1 MYQMVGTMNESKEH
15 ILVTSLRLFLQKNFK
30 EVTMKQIVEE
40 TGMSKGAFY
49 HYFSSKEQV
58 FEEVIQHFFM
68 DMMSIDFS
76 KIPFHSL
83 KQFYTEILAE
93 SENKRKKSMKL
104 IGGNKELTF
113 TANLYYL
120 IFDAM
125 KILPGFKETLLLY
138 QKEEVKAWTARVKH
152 ARENGEIES
161 EMSDAQLAKLF
172 IYTGDGIGISRIM
185 EENSNKIGS
194 ELKPLWDGLYKA
206 IKV

>member
-1 MYQMVGTMNESKEH
+1 MNESKEH

-49 HYFSSKEQV
+49 HYFNSKEQV

-68 DMMSIDFS
+68 EMMSIDFS

-83 KQFYTEILAE
+83 KQFYTEILTE
-93 SENKRKKSMKL
+93 SEKKRKKFAKL
-104 IGGNKELTF
+104 INGNNELPF

-125 KILPGFKETLLLY
+125 KILPGFKETLLVY
-138 QKEEVKAWTARVKH
+138 QKEEIKAWTARVRH
-152 ARENGEIES
+152 ARENGEIKS
-161 EMSDAQLAKLF
+161 EMTDAQLAKLF

-185 EENSNKIGS
+185 EENSSKIES
-194 ELKPLWDGLYKA
+194 ELKPLWEGLYKT

>member
-1 MYQMVGTMNESKEH
+1 MVGTMNESKEH

-58 FEEVIQHFFM
+58 FEEVIQHFFR
-68 DMMSIDFS
+68 DMMSVDFS

-83 KQFYTEILAE
+83 KQFYTEILTE
-93 SENKRKKSMKL
+93 SENRRKKSVKM
-104 IGGNKELTF
+104 IGGSNKELPF
-113 TANLYYL
+113 TTNLYYL

-125 KILPGFKETLLLY
+125 KILPGFKETLLAY
-138 QKEEVKAWTARVKH
+138 QKEEIKAWTARVKH
-152 ARENGEIES
+152 ARENGEIKS
-161 EMSDAQLAKLF
+161 EMSDIQLAKLF
-172 IYTGDGIGISRIM
+172 IYTGDGVGISRII
-185 EENSNKIGS
+185 EDNSSKIVI
-194 ELKPLWDGLYKA
+194 ELKPLWDGLYKT